1 MRIFST
7 TMLMLLMAS
16 YCLAVP
22 ADEGTFPLQQP
33 DGSVLEARFVGDE
46 KFHVLQTEDGYFLKE
61 DLLGY
66 YTYINNEG
74 EPSGVYA
81 RNSNERSDSDVDF
94 LANLDQ
100 SRIYGLLLKKN
111 PPMEPMDYR
120 VPDFAYREV
129 MRMPSYNPKVTQGDV
144 RGIVILVEFQDVKFR
159 SADPKS
165 QFTDYMNKEG
175 YSEYYNLGSIRDY
188 FVKNSMGL
196 FRPTFDVYGP
206 VTISRNRN
214 DYGTTSSGSDGR
226 NYEGARSALMEALDS
241 LIKKES
247 IDYSKY
253 DNDGDGEIDFTYM
266 FYAGVG
272 ANNSGVVG
280 AIWPHAWYI
289 GNSVNKRSG
298 KNMGNDI
305 YANRY
310 ACSNEIDGYAY
321 KKDNSTDILGGI
333 GTFAHEFSHVLGL
346 PDMYDLKG
354 NNPRKTPKKWDV
366 MDNGNYNCPYNS
378 YGTQNCAPPFY
389 SAFERMSLGWMNPTE
404 LYAVGQVKLDKIDGN
419 NAYSV
424 TNPNNPDE
432 MFLLEY
438 RTQKAWDV
446 GQPNS
451 GMLIWHIDYVASVW
465 KEKTVNNDG
474 EHMHVDIEEAVPE
487 TDKYARPYD
496 VFPGTKAVTNFE
508 KFVFWNGDSMEIA
521 LSEITESEDKEYIT
535 FVVDM
540 SVSSSE
546 TVSSSSTKEISSSSE
561 DVVSSSSEVILSS
574 SSKGILSSSS
584 IEDTSSSSIE
594 NISSSSDRES
604 SSSFEISS
612 SETYSSSSEASTAIT
627 YNNGLLEL
635 PIHGPKVIRI
645 FSLHGK
651 LLYETI
657 VYEKGYQ
664 FVVPRPFRN
673 SKTIITVSQNGKI
686 LFTRES
692 TYKSVTLP

>member
-144 RGIVILVEFQDVKFR
+144 RGIVILVQFQDVRFK

>member
-1 MRIFST
+1 
-7 TMLMLLMAS
+7 
-16 YCLAVP
+16 
-22 ADEGTFPLQQP
+22 
-33 DGSVLEARFVGDE
+33 
-46 KFHVLQTEDGYFLKE
+46 
-61 DLLGY
+61 
-66 YTYINNEG
+66 
-74 EPSGVYA
+74 
-81 RNSNERSDSDVDF
+81 
-94 LANLDQ
+94 
-100 SRIYGLLLKKN
+100 
-111 PPMEPMDYR
+111 MEPMDYR

-144 RGIVILVEFQDVKFR
+144 HGIVILVEFQDVKFR

-196 FRPTFDVYGP
+196 FRPSFDVYGP

-214 DYGTTSSGSDGR
+214 DYGTTSSGNDGR
-226 NYEGARSALMEALDS
+226 NYEGARSALIEALDS
-241 LIKKES
+241 LKKKES

-389 SAFERMSLGWMNPTE
+389 SAFERMSLGWMTPTE
-404 LYAVGQVKLDKIDGN
+404 LYTVGQVKLDKIDGN
-419 NAYSV
+419 NAFSI

-438 RTQKAWDV
+438 RTQKDWDV

-474 EHMHVDIEEAVPE
+474 NHMHVDIEEASPE
-487 TDKYARPYD
+487 IDKYARPYD
-496 VFPGTKAVTNFE
+496 VFPGTKVVTEFSD
-508 KFVFWNGDSMEIA
+508 FRFWSGARAEVHIYGIS
-521 LSEITESEDKEYIT
+521 ESEDKTYALFNVE
-535 FVVDM
+535 M
-540 SVSSSE
+540 
-546 TVSSSSTKEISSSSE
+546 EISSSSE
-561 DVVSSSSEVILSS
+561 ESSSSE
-574 SSKGILSSSS
+574 G
-584 IEDTSSSSIE
+584 
-594 NISSSSDRES
+594 ES
-604 SSSFEISS
+604 SSSMIQ
-612 SETYSSSSEASTAIT
+612 SSSSEDASSSSMTPSSSSERFVQYARRGHTACDVSLDHR
-627 YNNGLLEL
+627 NNVVLVQL
-635 PIHGPKVIRI
+635 PKAGKNRVRL
-645 FSLHGK
+645 FSLNGNLVYDKFFEGNFVKAALPATLGK
-651 LLYETI
+651 
-657 VYEKGYQ
+657 Q
-664 FVVPRPFRN
+664 SFVILVE
-673 SKTIITVSQNGKI
+673 QNGM
-686 LFTRES
+686 LLTTRQIR
-692 TYKSVTLP
+692 

>member
-22 ADEGTFPLQQP
+22 ADEGTFPLKQP

-74 EPSGVYA
+74 EPSGIYA
-81 RNSNERSDSDVDF
+81 RNSIERSDSDVEF
-94 LANLDQ
+94 LASLDQ

-129 MRMPSYNPKVTQGDV
+129 MRIPSYNPKVTQGDV
-144 RGIVILVEFQDVKFR
+144 RGIVILVQFQDVKFK

-175 YSEYYNLGSIRDY
+175 YNEYYNLGSIRDY

-196 FRPTFDVYGP
+196 FRPTFDIYGP

-226 NYEGARSALMEALDS
+226 NYEGARSALIEALDS
-241 LIKKES
+241 LKKKES

-419 NAYSV
+419 NAYSI

-438 RTQKAWDV
+438 RTQKDWDV

-474 EHMHVDIEEAVPE
+474 NHMHVDIEEASPE
-487 TDKYARPYD
+487 IDKYARPYD
-496 VFPGTKAVTNFE
+496 VFPGTKVVTEFSD
-508 KFVFWNGDSMEIA
+508 FRFWSGARAEVHIYGIS
-521 LSEITESEDKEYIT
+521 ESEDKTYALFNVE
-535 FVVDM
+535 M
-540 SVSSSE
+540 
-546 TVSSSSTKEISSSSE
+546 EISSSSE
-561 DVVSSSSEVILSS
+561 ESSSSE
-574 SSKGILSSSS
+574 G
-584 IEDTSSSSIE
+584 
-594 NISSSSDRES
+594 ES
-604 SSSFEISS
+604 SSSMIQ
-612 SETYSSSSEASTAIT
+612 SSSSEDASSSSMTPSSSSERFVQYARRGHTACDVSLDHR
-627 YNNGLLEL
+627 NNVVLVQL
-635 PIHGPKVIRI
+635 PKAGKNRVRL
-645 FSLHGK
+645 FSLNGNLVYDKFFEGNFVKAALPATLGK
-651 LLYETI
+651 
-657 VYEKGYQ
+657 Q
-664 FVVPRPFRN
+664 SFVILVE
-673 SKTIITVSQNGKI
+673 QNGM
-686 LFTRES
+686 LLTTRQIR
-692 TYKSVTLP
+692 

>member
-1 MRIFST
+1 
-7 TMLMLLMAS
+7 MLLMAS

-22 ADEGTFPLQQP
+22 ADEGTFPLKQP

-74 EPSGVYA
+74 EPSGIYA

-94 LANLDQ
+94 LASLDQ

-111 PPMEPMDYR
+111 PPMETMDYR

-129 MRMPSYNPKVTQGDV
+129 MRMPSYNPEITQGDV
-144 RGIVILVEFQDVKFR
+144 RGIVILVEFQDVRFK

-175 YSEYYNLGSIRDY
+175 YNEYYNLGSIRDY

-321 KKDNSTDILGGI
+321 KKDNSTVILGGI
-333 GTFAHEFSHVLGL
+333 GTFVHEFGHVLGL

-354 NNPRKTPKKWDV
+354 SNPRKTPKKWDV
-366 MDNGNYNCPYNS
+366 MDNGNYNCSSNS

-419 NAYSV
+419 NAYSI

-438 RTQKAWDV
+438 RTQKDWDV

-474 EHMHVDIEEAVPE
+474 EHMHVDIEEASPE
-487 TDKYARPYD
+487 IDNYARPYD
-496 VFPGTKAVTNFE
+496 VFPGTKAVTEFSD
-508 KFVFWNGDSMEIA
+508 FRFWSGARAEVHIYGIS
-521 LSEITESEDKEYIT
+521 ESEDKTYALFNVE
-535 FVVDM
+535 M
-540 SVSSSE
+540 
-546 TVSSSSTKEISSSSE
+546 EISSSSE
-561 DVVSSSSEVILSS
+561 ESSSSE
-574 SSKGILSSSS
+574 G
-584 IEDTSSSSIE
+584 
-594 NISSSSDRES
+594 ES
-604 SSSFEISS
+604 SSSMIQ
-612 SETYSSSSEASTAIT
+612 SSSSEDASSSSMTPSSSSERFVQYARRGHTACDVSLDHR
-627 YNNGLLEL
+627 NNVVLVQL
-635 PIHGPKVIRI
+635 PKAGKNRVRL
-645 FSLHGK
+645 FSLNGNLVYDKFFEGNFVKAALPATLGK
-651 LLYETI
+651 
-657 VYEKGYQ
+657 Q
-664 FVVPRPFRN
+664 SFVILVE
-673 SKTIITVSQNGKI
+673 QNGM
-686 LFTRES
+686 LLTTRQIR
-692 TYKSVTLP
+692 

>member
-1 MRIFST
+1 
-7 TMLMLLMAS
+7 MLLMAS

-74 EPSGVYA
+74 EPSGIYA
-81 RNSNERSDSDVDF
+81 RNSNERSDSDVEF

-100 SRIYGLLLKKN
+100 SRIYNLLLKKN
-111 PPMEPMDYR
+111 PPMEPMNYR

-144 RGIVILVEFQDVKFR
+144 RGIVILVQFQDVKFK

-175 YSEYYNLGSIRDY
+175 YNEYYNLGSIRDY

-214 DYGTTSSGSDGR
+214 DYGTTSSGNDGR
-226 NYEGARSALMEALDS
+226 NYEGACSALMEALDS

-289 GNSVNKRSG
+289 GNSVNKQSG
-298 KNMGNDI
+298 KNMGNNI

-321 KKDNSTDILGGI
+321 QKNTSTDILGGI
-333 GTFAHEFSHVLGL
+333 GTFVHEFSHVLGL

-389 SAFERMSLGWMNPTE
+389 SAFERMSLGWMTPTE

-419 NAYSV
+419 NVYSV

-438 RTQKAWDV
+438 RTKKDWDI

-474 EHMHVDIEEAVPE
+474 NHMHVDIEEASPE
-487 TDKYARPYD
+487 IDKYARPYD
-496 VFPGTKAVTNFE
+496 VFPGTKTVTEFSD
-508 KFVFWNGDSMEIA
+508 FRFWSGARAKVHIYGIS
-521 LSEITESEDKEYIT
+521 ESEDKTYALFNVE
-535 FVVDM
+535 M
-540 SVSSSE
+540 
-546 TVSSSSTKEISSSSE
+546 EISSSSE
-561 DVVSSSSEVILSS
+561 SASSSSMAQSSSSEDASS
-574 SSKGILSSSS
+574 SSM
-584 IEDTSSSSIE
+584 TP
-594 NISSSSDRES
+594 
-604 SSSFEISS
+604 
-612 SETYSSSSEASTAIT
+612 SSSSERFVQYARRGHTACDVSLDHR
-627 YNNGLLEL
+627 NNVVLVQL
-635 PIHGPKVIRI
+635 PKAGKNRVRL
-645 FSLHGK
+645 FSLNGNLVYDKFFEGNFVKAALPATLGK
-651 LLYETI
+651 
-657 VYEKGYQ
+657 Q
-664 FVVPRPFRN
+664 SFVILVE
-673 SKTIITVSQNGKI
+673 QNGM
-686 LFTRES
+686 LLTTRQIR
-692 TYKSVTLP
+692 

>member
-1 MRIFST
+1 
-7 TMLMLLMAS
+7 MLLMAS

-22 ADEGTFPLQQP
+22 ADEGTFPLKQP

-74 EPSGVYA
+74 EPSGIYA
-81 RNSNERSDSDVDF
+81 RNSNERSDSDVEF
-94 LANLDQ
+94 LASLDQ

-144 RGIVILVEFQDVKFR
+144 RGIVILVQFQDVKFK

-175 YSEYYNLGSIRDY
+175 YNEYYNLGSIRDY

-196 FRPTFDVYGP
+196 FRPTFDIYGP

-226 NYEGARSALMEALDS
+226 NYEGARSALIEALDS
-241 LIKKES
+241 LKKKES

-366 MDNGNYNCPYNS
+366 MDNGNYNCPSNS

-389 SAFERMSLGWMNPTE
+389 SAFERMSLGWMTPAE
-404 LYAVGQVKLDKIDGN
+404 LYTVGQVKLDKIDGN

-535 FVVDM
+535 FIVDM

-561 DVVSSSSEVILSS
+561 DVISSSSEVILSS

>member
-1 MRIFST
+1 
-7 TMLMLLMAS
+7 MLLMAS

-74 EPSGVYA
+74 EPSGIYA
-81 RNSNERSDSDVDF
+81 RNSNERSDSDVEF
-94 LANLDQ
+94 LASLDQ

-129 MRMPSYNPKVTQGDV
+129 MRMPSYNPEITQGDV
-144 RGIVILVEFQDVKFR
+144 RGIVILVEFQDVRFK

-175 YSEYYNLGSIRDY
+175 YNEYYNLGSIRDY

-226 NYEGARSALMEALDS
+226 NYEGARSALIEALDS
-241 LIKKES
+241 LKKKES

-298 KNMGNDI
+298 KNMGNNI

-321 KKDNSTDILGGI
+321 QKNTSTDILGGI
-333 GTFAHEFSHVLGL
+333 GTFVHEFSHVLGL

-419 NAYSV
+419 NAYSI

-438 RTQKAWDV
+438 RTQKDWDV

-465 KEKTVNNDG
+465 KEKMVNNNGD
-474 EHMHVDIEEAVPE
+474 HMHVDIEEASPE
-487 TDKYARPYD
+487 IDKYARPYD
-496 VFPGTKAVTNFE
+496 VFPGTKVVTEFSD
-508 KFVFWNGDSMEIA
+508 FRFWSGARAEVLIYGIS
-521 LSEITESEDKEYIT
+521 ESEDKTYALFNVE
-535 FVVDM
+535 M
-540 SVSSSE
+540 
-546 TVSSSSTKEISSSSE
+546 EISSSSE
-561 DVVSSSSEVILSS
+561 ESSSSE
-574 SSKGILSSSS
+574 G
-584 IEDTSSSSIE
+584 
-594 NISSSSDRES
+594 ES
-604 SSSFEISS
+604 SSSMIQ
-612 SETYSSSSEASTAIT
+612 SSSSEDASSSSMTPSSSSERFVQYARRGHAACDVSLDHR
-627 YNNGLLEL
+627 NNVVLVQL
-635 PIHGPKVIRI
+635 PKAGKNRVRL
-645 FSLHGK
+645 FSLNGNLVYDKFFEGNFVKAALPATLGK
-651 LLYETI
+651 
-657 VYEKGYQ
+657 Q
-664 FVVPRPFRN
+664 SFVILVE
-673 SKTIITVSQNGKI
+673 QNGM
-686 LFTRES
+686 LLTTRQIR
-692 TYKSVTLP
+692 

>member
-22 ADEGTFPLQQP
+22 ADEGTFPLKQP
-33 DGSVLEARFVGDE
+33 DGSVLEARFIGDE

-74 EPSGVYA
+74 EPSGIYA
-81 RNSNERSDSDVDF
+81 RNSNDRSDSDVEF
-94 LANLDQ
+94 LTSLDQ
-100 SRIYGLLLKKN
+100 SRIYDLLLKKN
-111 PPMEPMDYR
+111 PPMETMDYR

-129 MRMPSYNPKVTQGDV
+129 MRMPSYNPEITQGDV
-144 RGIVILVEFQDVKFR
+144 RGIVILVEFQDVRFK

-175 YSEYYNLGSIRDY
+175 YNEYYNLGSIRDY

-289 GNSVNKRSG
+289 GNSVNKQSG

-389 SAFERMSLGWMNPTE
+389 SAFERMSLGWMTPTE
-404 LYAVGQVKLDKIDGN
+404 LYTVGQVKLDKIDGN
-419 NAYSV
+419 NAFSI

-438 RTQKAWDV
+438 RTQKDWDV

-465 KEKTVNNDG
+465 KEKTVNNNGD
-474 EHMHVDIEEAVPE
+474 HMHVDIEEASPE
-487 TDKYARPYD
+487 IDKYARPYD

-535 FVVDM
+535 FIVDM

-546 TVSSSSTKEISSSSE
+546 TVSSSSAKEISSSSE
-561 DVVSSSSEVILSS
+561 DVISSSSEVILSS

>member
-74 EPSGVYA
+74 EPSGIYA
-81 RNSNERSDSDVDF
+81 RNSNERSDSDVEF
-94 LANLDQ
+94 LASLDQ
-100 SRIYGLLLKKN
+100 SRIYDLLLKKN

-144 RGIVILVEFQDVKFR
+144 RGIVILVQFQDVKFR

-196 FRPTFDVYGP
+196 FRPSFDVYGP

-214 DYGTTSSGSDGR
+214 DYGTTSSGNDGR
-226 NYEGARSALMEALDS
+226 NYEGARSALIEALDS
-241 LIKKES
+241 LKKKES

-389 SAFERMSLGWMNPTE
+389 SAFERMSLGWMTPTE

-438 RTQKAWDV
+438 RTKKDWDI
-446 GQPNS
+446 GLPGS

-465 KEKTVNNDG
+465 KEKRVNNDG
-474 EHMHVDIEEAVPE
+474 NHMYVDIEEAIPE
-487 TDKYARPYD
+487 TDRYAKASD
-496 VFPGTKAVTNFE
+496 AFPGSGKVTDFDQ
-508 KFVFWNGDSMEIA
+508 FIFWSGSDMEIT
-521 LSEITESEDKEYIT
+521 LSEIAETTDKEYIT

-546 TVSSSSTKEISSSSE
+546 TVSSSSAEEESSCSAEEESSSSVEEISSSSE
-561 DVVSSSSEVILSS
+561 
-574 SSKGILSSSS
+574 
-584 IEDTSSSSIE
+584 T
-594 NISSSSDRES
+594 ES
-604 SSSFEISS
+604 SSSAVA
-612 SETYSSSSEASTAIT
+612 SSSSTPRSSSSMSSSSAAPAAIAF
-627 YNNGLLEL
+627 NNGLLQVQA
-635 PIHGPKVIRI
+635 HGPKTIRI
-645 FSLHGK
+645 FSPHGK

-657 VYEKGYQ
+657 VYEKENLFTAPRQ
-664 FVVPRPFRN
+664 FKS
-673 SKTIITVSQNGKI
+673 SKNIITVSQNGKV
-686 LFTRES
+686 LFTGVLATIPR
-692 TYKSVTLP
+692 

>member
-1 MRIFST
+1 MT
-7 TMLMLLMAS
+7 S

-22 ADEGTFPLQQP
+22 ADEGTFPLKQP

-74 EPSGVYA
+74 EPSGIYA
-81 RNSNERSDSDVDF
+81 RNSNERSDSDVEF
-94 LANLDQ
+94 LTSLDQ

-144 RGIVILVEFQDVKFR
+144 RGIVILVQFQDVKFK

-175 YSEYYNLGSIRDY
+175 YNEYYNLGSIRDY

-214 DYGTTSSGSDGR
+214 DYGTTSSGNDGR
-226 NYEGARSALMEALDS
+226 NYEGARSALIEALDS
-241 LIKKES
+241 LKKKES

-419 NAYSV
+419 NAYSI

-438 RTQKAWDV
+438 RTQKDWDV

-465 KEKTVNNDG
+465 KEKTVNNNGD
-474 EHMHVDIEEAVPE
+474 HMHVDIEEAVPE
-487 TDKYARPYD
+487 TDKYARASD
-496 VFPGTKAVTNFE
+496 AFPGSGKVTDFDQ
-508 KFVFWNGDSMEIA
+508 FIFWSGSDMEIS
-521 LSEITESEDKEYIT
+521 LSEITEATDKEYIT
-535 FVVDM
+535 FVVNM

-546 TVSSSSTKEISSSSE
+546 TVSSSSVEEISSSSE
-561 DVVSSSSEVILSS
+561 M
-574 SSKGILSSSS
+574 
-584 IEDTSSSSIE
+584 
-594 NISSSSDRES
+594 ES
-604 SSSFEISS
+604 SSS
-612 SETYSSSSEASTAIT
+612 TVASSSSAPRSSSSMSSSSAAPAAIAF
-627 YNNGLLEL
+627 NNGLLQVQA
-635 PIHGPKVIRI
+635 HGPKTIRI
-645 FSLHGK
+645 FSPHGK

-657 VYEKGYQ
+657 VYEKGNL
-664 FVVPRPFRN
+664 FAVPRQFKN
-673 SKTIITVSQNGKI
+673 SKNIITISQNGKA
-686 LFTRES
+686 LFTGVLATIPR
-692 TYKSVTLP
+692 

>member
-1 MRIFST
+1 
-7 TMLMLLMAS
+7 MLLMAS

-22 ADEGTFPLQQP
+22 ADEGTFPLKQP

-74 EPSGVYA
+74 EPSGIYA
-81 RNSNERSDSDVDF
+81 RNSNDRSDSDVEF
-94 LANLDQ
+94 LTNLDQ
-100 SRIYGLLLKKN
+100 SRIYDLLLKKN
-111 PPMEPMDYR
+111 PPMETMDYR

-129 MRMPSYNPKVTQGDV
+129 MRMPSYNPEITQGDV
-144 RGIVILVEFQDVKFR
+144 RGIVILVQFQDVRFK

-175 YSEYYNLGSIRDY
+175 YNEYYNLGSIRDY

-214 DYGTTSSGSDGR
+214 DYGTTSSGNDGR

-241 LIKKES
+241 LKKKES

-272 ANNSGVVG
+272 ANNSGVVV

-389 SAFERMSLGWMNPTE
+389 SAFERMSLGWMTPTE
-404 LYAVGQVKLDKIDGN
+404 LYTVGQVKLDKIDDN
-419 NAYSV
+419 NAFSI

-438 RTQKAWDV
+438 RTQKDWDV
-446 GQPNS
+446 GQLNS

-465 KEKTVNNDG
+465 KEKTVNNNGD
-474 EHMHVDIEEAVPE
+474 HMHVDIEEASPE
-487 TDKYARPYD
+487 IDKYARPYD

-535 FVVDM
+535 FIVDM

-546 TVSSSSTKEISSSSE
+546 TVSSSSAKEISSSSE
-561 DVVSSSSEVILSS
+561 DVISSSSEVILSS
-574 SSKGILSSSS
+574 SSKGILSSNS

>member
-1 MRIFST
+1 
-7 TMLMLLMAS
+7 MLLMAS

-46 KFHVLQTEDGYFLKE
+46 KFHMLQTEDGYFLKE

-74 EPSGVYA
+74 EPSGIYA

-94 LANLDQ
+94 LASLDQ

-111 PPMEPMDYR
+111 PPMETMDYR

-144 RGIVILVEFQDVKFR
+144 RGIVILVQFQDVKFK

-175 YSEYYNLGSIRDY
+175 YNEYYNLGSIRDY

-214 DYGTTSSGSDGR
+214 DYGTTSSGNDGR

-298 KNMGNDI
+298 KNMGNNI

-321 KKDNSTDILGGI
+321 QKNNSTDILGGI
-333 GTFAHEFSHVLGL
+333 GTFVHEFSHVLGL

-419 NAYSV
+419 NAFSI

-438 RTQKAWDV
+438 RTKKDWDI

-474 EHMHVDIEEAVPE
+474 NHMHVDIEEAVPE
-487 TDKYARPYD
+487 TDKYAKSYD
-496 VFPGTKAVTNFE
+496 VFPGTNAVTEFSD
-508 KFVFWNGDSMEIA
+508 FRFWSGTKAEVYIYDISESDDKTYA
-521 LSEITESEDKEYIT
+521 LFNVE
-535 FVVDM
+535 M
-540 SVSSSE
+540 
-546 TVSSSSTKEISSSSE
+546 EISSSSE
-561 DVVSSSSEVILSS
+561 SASSSSMVQSSSSEEASS
-574 SSKGILSSSS
+574 SSM
-584 IEDTSSSSIE
+584 TP
-594 NISSSSDRES
+594 
-604 SSSFEISS
+604 
-612 SETYSSSSEASTAIT
+612 SSSSERFVQYARRGHTACDVSLDHR
-627 YNNGLLEL
+627 NNVVLVQL
-635 PIHGPKVIRI
+635 PKAGKNRVRL
-645 FSLHGK
+645 FSLNGNLVYDKFFEGNFVKAALPATLGK
-651 LLYETI
+651 
-657 VYEKGYQ
+657 Q
-664 FVVPRPFRN
+664 SFVILVE
-673 SKTIITVSQNGKI
+673 QNGM
-686 LFTRES
+686 LLTTRQIR
-692 TYKSVTLP
+692 

>member
-22 ADEGTFPLQQP
+22 ADEGTFSLKQP

-74 EPSGVYA
+74 EPSGIYA
-81 RNSNERSDSDVDF
+81 RNSNERSDSDVEF
-94 LANLDQ
+94 LTSLDQ
-100 SRIYGLLLKKN
+100 SRIYDLLLKKN

-144 RGIVILVEFQDVKFR
+144 RGIVILVQFQDVRFK

-175 YSEYYNLGSIRDY
+175 YNEYYNLGSIRDY

-214 DYGTTSSGSDGR
+214 DYGTTSSGNDGR
-226 NYEGARSALMEALDS
+226 NYEGARSALIEALDS
-241 LIKKES
+241 LKKKES

-389 SAFERMSLGWMNPTE
+389 SAFERMSLGWMTPTE
-404 LYAVGQVKLDKIDGN
+404 LYTVGQVKLDKIDGN
-419 NAYSV
+419 NAYSI

-438 RTQKAWDV
+438 RTQKDWDV

-474 EHMHVDIEEAVPE
+474 NHMHVDIEEASPE
-487 TDKYARPYD
+487 IDKYARPYD
-496 VFPGTKAVTNFE
+496 VFPGTKVVTEFSD
-508 KFVFWNGDSMEIA
+508 FRFWSGARAEVLIYGIS
-521 LSEITESEDKEYIT
+521 ESEDKTYALFNVE
-535 FVVDM
+535 M
-540 SVSSSE
+540 
-546 TVSSSSTKEISSSSE
+546 EISSSSE
-561 DVVSSSSEVILSS
+561 ESSSSE
-574 SSKGILSSSS
+574 G
-584 IEDTSSSSIE
+584 
-594 NISSSSDRES
+594 ES
-604 SSSFEISS
+604 SSSMIQ
-612 SETYSSSSEASTAIT
+612 SSSSEDASSSSMTPSSSSERFVQYARRGHTACDVSLDHR
-627 YNNGLLEL
+627 NNVVLVQL
-635 PIHGPKVIRI
+635 PKAGNNRVRL
-645 FSLHGK
+645 FSLNGNLVYDKFFEGNFVKAALPATLGK
-651 LLYETI
+651 
-657 VYEKGYQ
+657 Q
-664 FVVPRPFRN
+664 SFVILVE
-673 SKTIITVSQNGKI
+673 QNGM
-686 LFTRES
+686 LLTTRQIR
-692 TYKSVTLP
+692 

>member
-1 MRIFST
+1 
-7 TMLMLLMAS
+7 MLLMAS

-22 ADEGTFPLQQP
+22 ADEGTFPLKQT

-74 EPSGVYA
+74 EPSGIYA
-81 RNSNERSDSDVDF
+81 RNSNERSGSDVEF
-94 LANLDQ
+94 LTSLDQ
-100 SRIYGLLLKKN
+100 TRIYDLLLKKN

-144 RGIVILVEFQDVKFR
+144 RGIVILVQFQDVKFK

-175 YSEYYNLGSIRDY
+175 YNEYYNLGSIRDY

-214 DYGTTSSGSDGR
+214 DYGTTSSGNDGR
-226 NYEGARSALMEALDS
+226 NYEGARSALIEALDS
-241 LIKKES
+241 LKKKES

-389 SAFERMSLGWMNPTE
+389 SAFERMSLGWMTPTE
-404 LYAVGQVKLDKIDGN
+404 LYTVGQVKLDKIDGN
-419 NAYSV
+419 NAYSI

-438 RTQKAWDV
+438 RTQKDWDV

-474 EHMHVDIEEAVPE
+474 NHMHVDIEEASPE
-487 TDKYARPYD
+487 IDKYARPYD
-496 VFPGTKAVTNFE
+496 VFPGTKVVTEFSD
-508 KFVFWNGDSMEIA
+508 FRFWSGARAEVHIYGIS
-521 LSEITESEDKEYIT
+521 ESEDKTYALFNVE
-535 FVVDM
+535 M
-540 SVSSSE
+540 
-546 TVSSSSTKEISSSSE
+546 EISSSSE
-561 DVVSSSSEVILSS
+561 ESSSSE
-574 SSKGILSSSS
+574 G
-584 IEDTSSSSIE
+584 
-594 NISSSSDRES
+594 ES
-604 SSSFEISS
+604 SSSMIQ
-612 SETYSSSSEASTAIT
+612 SSSSEDASSSSMTPSSSSERFVQYARRGHTACDVSLDHR
-627 YNNGLLEL
+627 NNVVLVQL
-635 PIHGPKVIRI
+635 PKAGKNRVRL
-645 FSLHGK
+645 FSLNGNLVYDKFFEGNFVKAALPATLGK
-651 LLYETI
+651 
-657 VYEKGYQ
+657 Q
-664 FVVPRPFRN
+664 SFVILVE
-673 SKTIITVSQNGKI
+673 QNGM
-686 LFTRES
+686 LLTTRQIR
-692 TYKSVTLP
+692 

>member
-1 MRIFST
+1 
-7 TMLMLLMAS
+7 MLLMAS

-74 EPSGVYA
+74 EPSGIYA
-81 RNSNERSDSDVDF
+81 RNSNERSDSDVEF
-94 LANLDQ
+94 LASLDQ

-144 RGIVILVEFQDVKFR
+144 RGIVILVQFQDVKFKN
-159 SADPKS
+159 ADPKS

-214 DYGTTSSGSDGR
+214 DYGTTSSGNDGR
-226 NYEGARSALMEALDS
+226 NYEGARSALIEALDS
-241 LIKKES
+241 LKKKES

-389 SAFERMSLGWMNPTE
+389 SAFERMSLGWMNPVE
-404 LYAVGQVKLDKIDGN
+404 LYAVGQVKLNKINSN
-419 NAYSV
+419 NAYSI
-424 TNPNNPDE
+424 TNPGNPDE

-438 RTQKAWDV
+438 RTKKDWDI
-446 GQPNS
+446 GLPGS

-474 EHMHVDIEEAVPE
+474 NHMYVDIEEAIPE
-487 TDKYARPYD
+487 TDKYARASD
-496 VFPGTKAVTNFE
+496 AFPGSGKVTDFDQ
-508 KFVFWNGDSMEIA
+508 FIFWSGSDMEIS
-521 LSEITESEDKEYIT
+521 LSEITEATDKEYIT
-535 FVVDM
+535 FVVNM

-546 TVSSSSTKEISSSSE
+546 TVSSSSVEEISSSSE
-561 DVVSSSSEVILSS
+561 M
-574 SSKGILSSSS
+574 
-584 IEDTSSSSIE
+584 
-594 NISSSSDRES
+594 ES
-604 SSSFEISS
+604 SSS
-612 SETYSSSSEASTAIT
+612 TVASSSSAPRSSSSMSSSSAAPAAIAF
-627 YNNGLLEL
+627 NNGLLQVQT
-635 PIHGPKVIRI
+635 HGPKTIRI
-645 FSLHGK
+645 FSPHGK

-657 VYEKGYQ
+657 VYEKGNL
-664 FVVPRPFRN
+664 FAVPRQFKN
-673 SKTIITVSQNGKI
+673 SKNIITISQNGKV
-686 LFTRES
+686 LFTCVLATIPR
-692 TYKSVTLP
+692 